1 MRRIDARTSR
11 SKIRMR
17 FSTILASD
25 SLNPRSTLRCSLTQ
39 ETEAM
44 VVTTVSNDKREAL
57 FIKRMHMV
65 TSGYNT
71 VGTGR
76 ASTDLGPEKKRGG
89 HTATSETSVPKK
101 TSSMRESKREPGT
114 RSIARIGERR
124 DPARPLLLVKTNR
137 GDRDPRRRTRGKR
150 KKS

>member
-57 FIKRMHMV
+57 FIKMMNMV

-71 VGTGR
+71 VGTDR
-76 ASTDLGPEKKRGG
+76 ATDLGPEKKRGSN
-89 HTATSETSVPKK
+89 TATSKTSVPKK

-137 GDRDPRRRTRGKR
+137 GDRDPRRRARGTR